1 MEKQRPPPK
10 HKHKHNLKQIYYLI
24 KGDYIMDNNYVI
36 LNGKVTFAK
45 FGSTQKDNRNMY
57 RLTMECS
64 NLDDTDN
71 DTKLSNRDIITGAYV
86 GSAMCPKFV
95 KDETCNTVNL
105 KSLYDIALKCSDT
118 NIDSFQKWLD
128 DGRTIDAEVSVK
140 CKVVTKN
147 NGGAMYPA
155 AIIVRKFGSKYDFFA
170 DFD

>member
-1 MEKQRPPPK
+1 M
-10 HKHKHNLKQIYYLI
+10 NNN
-24 KGDYIMDNNYVI
+24 NNYVI

-45 FGSTQKDNRNMY
+45 FGITQKDNRNMY
-57 RLTMECS
+57 RLTMECN
-64 NLDDTDN
+64 NLDNTDN

-95 KDETCNTVNL
+95 KDESCNTVNL
-105 KSLYDIALKCSDT
+105 KSLYDIALKCPVAD
-118 NIDSFQKWLD
+118 IDSFQKWLD

-147 NGGAMYPA
+147 NGGAMYPT